1 MRREQREC
9 VPERP
14 VGRHRVDWREWAP
27 LTLLTLAVL
36 LGAAL
41 RLAGRRGAGDL
52 VWAAVTLV
60 ALLPAAWAVL
70 RQLLRRQF
78 GVDVIAVLALA
89 GALVVR
95 EYLAGAVIA
104 VMVATGRALET
115 YAQRRATRDLRAL
128 LERAPRQARR
138 RTADGRI
145 EVVPLDRVAAGDR
158 LLVGP
163 GDVVPVDGTLDAAAT
178 LDESAVTGES
188 QLVDRGIGEQVASGV
203 VNAGAAVGLRATRSA
218 AESTYAGIV
227 RLAEEA
233 TARKAPMVRLADR
246 YAAAFVPFTL
256 LLAGLAWLLSGQFV
270 RAVAVLVVATPCP
283 LLLATPIAIVSGLSR
298 VARRGVLVRD
308 GGSLELLG
316 RARTLLVDKTGTL
329 TAGKPRAAETVV
341 APGGDRDEV
350 LRLAASVE
358 QLSPHVLAVAL
369 VRQAR
374 ERGLAL
380 AEPSDVTEEP
390 GRGAA
395 GRVDGR
401 RVRVGQ
407 LAGDPPE
414 WARLA
419 RERAELAGWSTVWV
433 SDEHGPLGA
442 VLLEDPVRPDARR
455 TVRRLREAGLTRL
468 VMLTGDRPRTA
479 DQVARAVGV
488 DEALAQCSPQEKV
501 ARVKAESARAVTVMV
516 GDGVNDAPALA
527 AAHVGVAMGATGATA
542 SADVADAVLTVD
554 RLDRLADAVE
564 IARYARRIAVQSAT
578 VGMGLAVLAML
589 FAAAGRLP
597 PVGGAFLQEGID
609 VLVILN
615 ALRAL
620 GGGLRRRDVPPAT
633 RELLDRYAGEHAR
646 VRDVLGR
653 LRDTADLVATRPE
666 APECLPALRETH
678 RRLTDEVLP
687 HESAEEQQLYPA
699 LAGPL
704 GSAEATSTMS
714 RGHVEIRRLVDRIAA
729 HLAQAADGPLRP
741 DQVPD
746 LLANLYGLDAV
757 LRLHLAQEEEDYF
770 SLNPADPAGGPGT
783 DGRAGGESA
792 RDRAAG
798 GRADEK
804 GARGGPGGADA
815 HGAADDG
822 R

>member
-1 MRREQREC
+1 MGVEPREC

-14 VGRHRVDWREWAP
+14 VPGHRVDWRQWAP

-36 LGAAL
+36 LGAGL
-41 RLAGRRGAGDL
+41 WFAGLRGAAQS

-60 ALLPAAWAVL
+60 ALVPAVWTTL
-70 RQLLRRQF
+70 RQLRRRQF
-78 GVDVIAVLALA
+78 GVDVIAVLALV
-89 GALVVR
+89 GALLVR

-104 VMVATGRALET
+104 VMVATGQALEN

-138 RTADGRI
+138 RTPDGGI
-145 EVVPLDRVAAGDR
+145 EVVPLDRVAVGDR
-158 LLVGP
+158 LVVGP
-163 GDVVPVDGTLDAAAT
+163 GDVVPVDGTVEAAAT
-178 LDESAVTGES
+178 LDESVVTGES
-188 QLVDRGIGEQVASGV
+188 QLVTRAAGEPVASGV
-203 VNAGAAVGLRATRSA
+203 VNAGAGFGLRARKNA

-256 LLAGLAWLLSGQFV
+256 LLAGAAWLLTGQFI

-316 RARTLLVDKTGTL
+316 RARTLLMDKTGTL
-329 TAGKPRAAETVV
+329 TAGRPRAAETVV

-358 QLSPHVLAVAL
+358 QLSPHVLAAAL

-374 ERGLAL
+374 EQGLPL
-380 AEPSDVTEEP
+380 AEPTDVTEEP
-390 GRGAA
+390 GRGVT

-407 LAGDPPE
+407 LPGEPPE
-414 WARLA
+414 WAHRV
-419 RERAELAGWSTVWV
+419 RERAELAGRSTVWV
-433 SDEHGPLGA
+433 SDDRGPLGA
-442 VLLEDPVRPDARR
+442 ILLEDPVRPDARR
-455 TVRRLREAGLTRL
+455 TVRRLREAGLNRL
-468 VMLTGDRPRTA
+468 VMVTGDRPRTA
-479 DQVARAVGV
+479 RQVAQTVGV
-488 DEALAQCSPQEKV
+488 DDVWAQCSPQTKV
-501 ARVKAESARAVTVMV
+501 DRVKEESGQAVTVMV

-527 AAHVGVAMGATGATA
+527 EAHVGVAMGATGATA

-578 VGMGLAVLAML
+578 AGMGLAVVAMVV
-589 FAAAGRLP
+589 AAAGGLP
-597 PVGGAFLQEGID
+597 PVAGAFLQEGID

-620 GGGLRRRDVPPAT
+620 GGGVRRRDVTPET
-633 RELLDRYAGEHAR
+633 RALLDRYAGEHGG
-646 VRDVLGR
+646 VRDVLDR
-653 LRDTADLVATRPE
+653 LRDTADLVTTRPD
-666 APECLPALRETH
+666 AAECVPALRDVH
-678 RRLTDEVLP
+678 RRLVDEVLP
-687 HESAEEQQLYPA
+687 HEAAEERQLYPA

-704 GSAEATSTMS
+704 GSDEATSTMS
-714 RGHVEIRRLVDRIAA
+714 RAHVEISRLVDRIGG
-729 HLAQAADGPLRP
+729 HLAQHPDGRLRR
-741 DQVPD
+741 DELPD
-746 LLANLYGLDAV
+746 LLAALYGLDAV

-770 SLNPADPAGGPGT
+770 SLNPEEGQ
-783 DGRAGGESA
+783 
-792 RDRAAG
+792 AAG
-798 GRADEK
+798 R
-804 GARGGPGGADA
+804 
-815 HGAADDG
+815 
-822 R
+822 

>member
-1 MRREQREC
+1 MGADPRGC
-9 VPERP
+9 VPEKP
-14 VGRHRVDWREWAP
+14 VARHRVDWREWAP
-27 LTLLTLAVL
+27 LTLLTVAVL
-36 LGAAL
+36 VGAAL
-41 RLAGRRGAGDL
+41 RVAGLRGAADL
-52 VWAAVTLV
+52 VWAGVTLV

-70 RQLLRRQF
+70 RQLARRQF

-89 GALVVR
+89 GALLVR

-104 VMVATGRALET
+104 VMVATGRALEE

-145 EVVPLDRVAAGDR
+145 EVVPLDRVAVGDR

-163 GDVVPVDGTLDAAAT
+163 GDVTPVDGTLEAPAT
-178 LDESAVTGES
+178 LDESVVTGEA
-188 QLVDRGIGEQVASGV
+188 QLVQRSAGEQVASGV
-203 VNAGAAVGLRATRSA
+203 VNAGAAVGLRAVRSA

-256 LLAGLAWLLSGQFV
+256 VLAGAAWLWSGQFV

-329 TAGKPRAAETVV
+329 TAGRPRATETVV

-358 QLSPHVLAVAL
+358 QLSPHVLATAL

-374 ERGLAL
+374 DRGLPL
-380 AEPSDVTEEP
+380 AEPTEVTEEP
-390 GRGAA
+390 GRGVT

-401 RVRVGQ
+401 LVRVGQ
-407 LAGDPPE
+407 LAGEPPP
-414 WARLA
+414 WATSA
-419 RERAELAGWSTVWV
+419 RERAEIAGRSTVWV
-433 SDEHGPLGA
+433 SDERGPLGA
-442 VLLEDPVRPDARR
+442 ILLEDPVRPDARR

-468 VMLTGDRPRTA
+468 VMVTGDRPRTA
-479 DQVARAVGV
+479 GQVAQAVGV
-488 DEALAQCSPQEKV
+488 DETLAQCTPEEKV
-501 ARVKAESARAVTVMV
+501 ARVREESQRAVTVMV

-578 VGMGLAVLAML
+578 VGMGLAVAAML

-620 GGGLRRRDVPPAT
+620 GGGLRRREVPPAT
-633 RELLDRYAGEHAR
+633 RALLDRYAGEHTG
-646 VRDVLGR
+646 VRDVLAG
-653 LRDTADLVATRPE
+653 LRDTADLVADRPD
-666 APECLPALRETH
+666 APECLPALRATH

-687 HESAEEQQLYPA
+687 HESAEERRLYPA

-714 RGHVEIRRLVDRIAA
+714 RGHLEIRRLVDRIGA
-729 HLAQAADGPLRP
+729 HLAQAGDGPLLR

-746 LLANLYGLDAV
+746 LLAALYGLDAV

-770 SLNPADPAGGPGT
+770 TLDPTAPGEEGPGRT
-783 DGRAGGESA
+783 
-792 RDRAAG
+792 
-798 GRADEK
+798 
-804 GARGGPGGADA
+804 
-815 HGAADDG
+815 
-822 R
+822 

>member
-1 MRREQREC
+1 MAAESTEC
-9 VPERP
+9 VDQQPARSRVRRWWAWTP
-14 VGRHRVDWREWAP
+14 LVGLGV
-27 LTLLTLAVL
+27 AVL
-36 LGAAL
+36 AGAAL
-41 RLAGRRGAGDL
+41 RVAGQRDAAE
-52 VWAAVTLV
+52 VTWAAVTV
-60 ALLPAAWAVL
+60 AALLPAAWSML
-70 RQLLRRQF
+70 RSLWHRHF

-89 GALVVR
+89 GALAVG

-104 VMVATGRALET
+104 VMLATGRSLEA

-128 LERAPRQARR
+128 LARAPRTARR
-138 RTADGRI
+138 RGPGGAI
-145 EVVPLDRVAAGDR
+145 EVVPLDRVEAADR

-163 GDVVPVDGTLDAAAT
+163 GDVVPVDGTVDEAAT
-178 LDESAVTGES
+178 LDESVVTGES
-188 QLVDRGIGEQVASGV
+188 RLVQRAAGESVASGV
-203 VNAGAAVGLRATRSA
+203 VNAGAAFGMRAVRNA
-218 AESTYAGIV
+218 AQSTYAGIV

-233 TARKAPMVRLADR
+233 TAHKAPMVRLADR

-256 LLAGLAWLLSGQFV
+256 VLAGLAWLLSGDVV

-329 TAGKPRAAETVV
+329 TAGHPRAAETVV

-358 QLSPHVLAVAL
+358 QLSPHVLAAAL

-380 AEPSDVTEEP
+380 TEPTDVTEEP
-390 GRGAA
+390 GRGVS

-401 RVRVGQ
+401 LVRVGQ
-407 LAGDPPE
+407 FTGELPE
-414 WARLA
+414 WADRA
-419 RERAELAGWSTVWV
+419 RARTELAGWSAVWV
-433 SDEHGPLGA
+433 SDDGGVLGA
-442 VLLEDPVRPDARR
+442 ILLEDPVRPDARR
-455 TVRRLREAGLTRL
+455 TVRRLRAAGLRRIVL
-468 VMLTGDRPRTA
+468 VTGDRPATA
-479 DQVARAVGV
+479 AQVAATVGV
-488 DEALAQCSPQEKV
+488 DDVLARCTPQEKV
-501 ARVKAESARAVTVMV
+501 ARVQEEADRAVTVMV

-527 AAHVGVAMGATGATA
+527 EAHVGVAMGATGATA

-589 FAAAGRLP
+589 VAAAGRLP
-597 PVGGAFLQEGID
+597 PVVGAFLQEGID

-620 GGGLRRRDVPPAT
+620 RGGLRRREVAPRT
-633 RELLDRYAGEHAR
+633 RELLARAAREHQAVRGVLAG
-646 VRDVLGR
+646 
-653 LRDTADLVATRPE
+653 LRDTADLVATDPASSR
-666 APECLPALRETH
+666 CLPAVRETH
-678 RRLTDEVLP
+678 RRLTVQVLP
-687 HESAEEQQLYPA
+687 HDAAEDRELYPA

-704 GSAEATSTMS
+704 GSGEATSTMS
-714 RGHVEIRRLVDRIAA
+714 RAHVEIRRQVD
-729 HLAQAADGPLRP
+729 LLGVQLGQTDDGRLRP

-746 LLANLYGLDAV
+746 LLASLYGLDAV
-757 LRLHLAQEEEDYF
+757 LRLHLAQEEEEF
-770 SLNPADPAGGPGT
+770 FTLDPTEPVPE
-783 DGRAGGESA
+783 R
-792 RDRAAG
+792 R
-798 GRADEK
+798 
-804 GARGGPGGADA
+804 
-815 HGAADDG
+815 
-822 R
+822 